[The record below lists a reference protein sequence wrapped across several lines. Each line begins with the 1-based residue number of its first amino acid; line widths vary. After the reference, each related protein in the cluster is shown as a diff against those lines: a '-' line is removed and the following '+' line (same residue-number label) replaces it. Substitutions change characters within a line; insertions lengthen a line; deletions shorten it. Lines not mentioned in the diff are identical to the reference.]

1 MEEDK
6 QQIVK
11 QHEAAKEYIVRLK
24 EELAMAKDQM
34 NTVLQVYYN
43 LCFFHQMSLDRCL

>member
-1 MEEDK
+1 MIEDK

-11 QHEAAKEYIVRLK
+11 QHEADKEYVLRLK

-34 NTVLQVYYN
+34 NVVLQVHDILYK
-43 LCFFHQMSLDRCL
+43 SIVG

>member
-1 MEEDK
+1 MIEDK

-11 QHEAAKEYIVRLK
+11 QHEAAKEYVLRLK

-34 NTVLQVYYN
+34 NVVLQVHDILYK
-43 LCFFHQMSLDRCL
+43 SIVG